1 MATRRRSAARKRPSS
16 KKAWARAMALL
27 RLITQRPSC
36 EAYPAARNLFR
47 VAIAGRMV
55 DHAGGA
61 AARTGGV
68 HAFAERLA
76 FSGEQLVRDRP
87 TDSGRS
93 RRRVH
98 GNGDALVAVVLD
110 HLAERSQIGV
120 FRRVFGRA
128 AGVQRLD
135 LGMIDVVVVVGIA
148 VGESTLGHVSR
159 QADGQRA
166 GRHALA
172 RAETAAATE
181 QRQREKGAAHTTP
194 VRPIWT
200 PGPPRS
206 PLGPDNAE
214 TAA

>member
-110 HLAERSQIGV
+110 HLAERPQAGDCRRAACLQAVGHRLVLGGIIGV
-120 FRRVFGRA
+120 
-128 AGVQRLD
+128 
-135 LGMIDVVVVVGIA
+135 IVVGKA
-148 VGESTLGHVSR
+148 VGESTRSQASR
-159 QADGQRA
+159 
-166 GRHALA
+166 
-172 RAETAAATE
+172 E
-181 QRQREKGAAHTTP
+181 
-194 VRPIWT
+194 
-200 PGPPRS
+200 
-206 PLGPDNAE
+206 
-214 TAA
+214 